1 MVYWWLRHG
10 RHTFEGL
17 SAAIDPHFLFETHL
31 SILAE
36 DKNFVPNSPL
46 FQIIQRHR
54 EDITD
59 LHDISTQEGI
69 LAFWN
74 WWLQFGRAEYFGDLN
89 WFQTQEIVN
98 VLNSAL
104 NDGENASDLV
114 VDGIRY
120 LQLVYLKTCILD
132 ETGPVSDLVNR
143 LHFAFLHN
151 GFVSPTPLQWI
162 IYRNRADLRATMD
175 LNTHEGVFAFWTWWV
190 SHGHDEYLG
199 GAVWIKQKQAFFLL
213 DSLEHEADTWDVFRH
228 EALSQIKTILTNDDC
243 SPRNLFNGIHFNHLL
258 DADGRISHTP
268 TPLMSLIYRNRPDL
282 QAAFD
287 LDTAGGLMRLWSWWF
302 ADGKDE
308 YLGSSDWIAAQHA
321 TALLGRLQQGDAEAS
336 PYDAIRYGAI
346 SQLEPVLANGS
357 HALDDLINAIHFN
370 HLLDADGKIS
380 HTPTPLMSLIYRNR
394 PDLQAA
400 FDLDTAG
407 GLTRL
412 WSWWFADGKDEYLG
426 SSDWIAAQHATALLG
441 RLQQG
446 DAEASPYD
454 AIRYGAISQLEP
466 VLANGSHALNDLIN
480 AIHFNHLLDA
490 DGRISHTPTP
500 LMSLIYRNRPDLQA
514 AFDLDTAGGLTRL
527 WSWWFADGKD
537 EYLGSSDWIAAQH
550 ATALLGRL
558 QQGDAEASP
567 YDAIRY
573 GAISQ
578 LEPVL
583 ANGSHALD
591 DLINAIHF
599 NHLLDADGK
608 ISHTPT
614 PLMSL
619 IYRNRP
625 DLQTAFDLNKPQAV
639 PAFWDWWFNYG
650 QNEYLGKTAGRIS
663 GTDNTVA
670 ASGHDAAV
678 EITFT
683 KSGEAPASEAPAP
696 NISLVGYPKGEF
708 GLGEDIRL
716 LRASLNEVGIKPTVV
731 KAPWAIM
738 ARQAIDEPSVEA
750 SMAAFD
756 SDVMIYVMPA
766 FDTMT
771 LLNKVGPRA
780 FTARRKIGFW
790 QWELERFPPPAKIA
804 MELVD
809 EIWCH
814 SEHSARA
821 FRSATDKPVIKV
833 PLPVLVPDVRMVPRS
848 KFDLENDSFVVFTS
862 FDGASSISRKN
873 PLGAIQAFQK
883 AFPAATHSKARL
895 IVKAMNTL
903 DDSLWRECMRKA
915 VIDDRILIRDKVMDR
930 LEYYELLQCCD
941 AVLSLHRA
949 EGFGRLM
956 AEAMAM
962 GIPVIASG
970 YSGNLDFMEDSNS
983 WLVQGVQIP
992 VFSGDYAF
1000 FQDQMWFEPDIDSA
1014 AAALRE
1020 CAEDNEKCRRLASA
1034 AKETMERYSPQ
1045 ICGARYLDILRS

>member
-1 MVYWWLRHG
+1 MTAETQSPILRSAPSNIGDLLRQGYRRVCFGYCVPTGVISSWVSCGPSFQLQYDIETDIGLDKLVYWWLRHG

-36 DKNFVPNSPL
+36 DKNFASNSPL

-54 EDITD
+54 EDIRD

-74 WWLQFGRAEYFGDLN
+74 WWLQSGRAEYFGDLD

-98 VLNSAL
+98 VLNGAL
-104 NDGENASDLV
+104 NDGENAPDLV

-120 LQLVYLKTCILD
+120 LQLVYLKTWILD

-175 LNTHEGVFAFWTWWV
+175 LNTHEGVFAFWTWWL

-213 DSLEHEADTWDVFRH
+213 DSLEHEADTWDVLRH
-228 EALSQIKTILTNDDC
+228 EALSQIKSLRLIDRDSDRQTFDSIHCKSLRVHHGDDGHLTPLMLLVHRNRADLRQTFSLQTDDDLIHYWQWWLTSGSKEYFEGMPSLLRAEISEFLSGLRPGNSAIVSAFDAMRYDLLSQIKTILTNDDC
-243 SPRNLFNGIHFNHLL
+243 SPRNLVNAIHFDHLL
-258 DADGRISHTP
+258 DADGKISHTP

-287 LDTAGGLMRLWSWWF
+287 LDTAGGLTGLWSWWF

-321 TALLGRLQQGDAEAS
+321 TALLGGLQQGNAEAS

-370 HLLDADGKIS
+370 HLRD
-380 HTPTPLMSLIYRNR
+380 
-394 PDLQAA
+394 
-400 FDLDTAG
+400 AG
-407 GLTRL
+407 GKL
-412 WSWWFADGKDEYLG
+412 
-426 SSDWIAAQHATALLG
+426 
-441 RLQQG
+441 
-446 DAEASPYD
+446 
-454 AIRYGAISQLEP
+454 
-466 VLANGSHALNDLIN
+466 
-480 AIHFNHLLDA
+480 
-490 DGRISHTPTP
+490 
-500 LMSLIYRNRPDLQA
+500 
-514 AFDLDTAGGLTRL
+514 
-527 WSWWFADGKD
+527 
-537 EYLGSSDWIAAQH
+537 
-550 ATALLGRL
+550 
-558 QQGDAEASP
+558 
-567 YDAIRY
+567 
-573 GAISQ
+573 
-578 LEPVL
+578 
-583 ANGSHALD
+583 
-591 DLINAIHF
+591 
-599 NHLLDADGK
+599 
-608 ISHTPT
+608 SHTPT

-639 PAFWDWWFNYG
+639 PAFWDWWFNHG
-650 QNEYLGKTAGRIS
+650 QSEYFGKTAGRIS

-670 ASGHDAAV
+670 ASGHDVAAA
-678 EITFT
+678 ITFT

-750 SMAAFD
+750 SMDAFD
-756 SDVMIYVMPA
+756 GDVMIYVMPA

-833 PLPVLVPDVRMVPRS
+833 PLPVLVPDVRVVPRS

-883 AFPAATHSKARL
+883 AFPAATRSKARL

-915 VIDDRILIRDKVMDR
+915 VIDDRILIRDGVMDR

-970 YSGNLDFMEDSNS
+970 YSGNLDFMDDSNS
-983 WLVQGVQIP
+983 WLVKGVQIP

-1020 CAEDNEKCRRLASA
+1020 CAEDHEKCRRLASA